1 MQRPLTGAWVSS
13 CLCADFR
20 AFRFT
25 RRCLGGYPGGFAS
38 WAAPAWAVIGARDLR
53 RSGRHA
59 GEAAQVARAA
69 EGNENTKSA
78 SAGISAETV
87 PRPRAARMLQAFRM
101 TVPVKNRGFLGGE
114 ILRTVRR
121 PKTPGA
127 PAGAQR
133 SGSGGERRRSGTSEF
148 CRLRRNERCV
158 TCVDEVAPSE
168 AEGAGPNGRDLSSYS
183 ESS

>member
-38 WAAPAWAVIGARDLR
+38 WAAPAWAGVGSRSSGSR

-69 EGNENTKSA
+69 KSGASDGSA
-78 SAGISAETV
+78 SAGNSAEAV
-87 PRPRAARMLQAFRM
+87 PRPRAARERQVLWVTAPANFW
-101 TVPVKNRGFLGGE
+101 GFLGGE
-114 ILRTVRR
+114 SLRTVRR

-133 SGSGGERRRSGTSEF
+133 SGSGGERTPARRRAFRSATAAKAAALSAEMTQ
-148 CRLRRNERCV
+148 RNE
-158 TCVDEVAPSE
+158 
-168 AEGAGPNGRDLSSYS
+168 
-183 ESS
+183 